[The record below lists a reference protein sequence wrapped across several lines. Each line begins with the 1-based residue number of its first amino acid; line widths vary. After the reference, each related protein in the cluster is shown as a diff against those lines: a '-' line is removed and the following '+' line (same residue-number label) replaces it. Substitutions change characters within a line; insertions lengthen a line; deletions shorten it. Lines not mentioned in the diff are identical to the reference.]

1 MQIDV
6 AVKVASVLK
15 FRANEFNE
23 KLQADEELVRMAEE
37 GIEDTCWKA
46 SIPAAISHV
55 TNIVRMLFE
64 CNEKGEG
71 EVIWGKGWQR
81 EELGKSREKGCV
93 LVEQLLDEIQCGII

>member
-1 MQIDV
+1 M

-37 GIEDTCWKA
+37 GIEDTDGKA

-55 TNIVRMLFE
+55 TNVVRTLFE
-64 CNEKGEG
+64 CNEQGEG
-71 EVIWGKGWQR
+71 
-81 EELGKSREKGCV
+81 
-93 LVEQLLDEIQCGII
+93 QLCKERMVRGF